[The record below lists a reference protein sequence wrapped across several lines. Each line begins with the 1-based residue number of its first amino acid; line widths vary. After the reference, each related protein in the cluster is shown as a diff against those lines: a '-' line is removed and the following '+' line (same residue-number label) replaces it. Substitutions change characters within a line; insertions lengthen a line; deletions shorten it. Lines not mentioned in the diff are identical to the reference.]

1 MTTERQIEANRRN
14 AQKSTGPRTPEGK
27 AKSARNATRHGL
39 LSACPVLPQE
49 DAEAFDQLRLNL
61 HKELCPESQLE
72 TLLVNRIAAA
82 QWRLGRIPALEAA
95 LFERLGA
102 PVPGADGADTA
113 SAHLD
118 PSGDPLRDFAA
129 YLGLA
134 WERDSG
140 PYGGAL
146 GRLARYETMLERST
160 TRLLAELRRQ
170 QAFRLRLERNELLE
184 ARREADLRREARHRA
199 GSGGVADLF
208 RDMDPAEAWLA
219 ARSGAIRPDQA
230 PTEAAFLRS
239 PAQQDVSKGAAPH
252 SKHPDPAQPQAPA
265 PTEAPVLPEREP
277 EAPSP
282 MGRGFGGGAP
292 APQRVLTPPP
302 SLRDG
307 SPPLPRERGQRPA
320 PAGRGGEDSEMGL
333 GGDSLPNEPDLILG
347 PTLRMVAEQPIGTV
361 GERPADA

>member
-49 DAEAFDQLRLNL
+49 DAEAYEQLRLNL

-160 TRLLAELRRQ
+160 TRLLAEMRRQ

-219 ARSGAIRPDQA
+219 ARSGAIRPA
-230 PTEAAFLRS
+230 PQGEAAQ
-239 PAQQDVSKGAAPH
+239 PGAG
-252 SKHPDPAQPQAPA
+252 PA
-265 PTEAPVLPEREP
+265 PTEAPVPPEREP

-292 APQRVLTPPP
+292 APARQPGA
-302 SLRDG
+302 S
-307 SPPLPRERGQRPA
+307 GQGA
-320 PAGRGGEDSEMGL
+320 VF
-333 GGDSLPNEPDLILG
+333 PNEPDLLLG
-347 PTLRMVAEQPIGTV
+347 PTLRSY